1 MALSYVGQAET
12 EEGTV
17 KFPSIYTKDSRTV
30 IENAKEAKRQF
41 IEQMMDAAADQGLTS
56 TELGIRADT
65 SPAATNRMK
74 DENENITL
82 SSMTKFAAVVGR
94 KVKIELVPDPEAEAE

>member
-1 MALSYVGQAET
+1 M
-12 EEGTV
+12 

-30 IENAKEAKRQF
+30 IENAREAKRQF
-41 IEQMMDAAADQGLTS
+41 IGQMMEAAGEQGLTS

-65 SPAATNRMK
+65 SPAATTRMK

-82 SSMTKFAAVVGR
+82 SSMVKFAAVVGC
-94 KVKIELVPDPEAEAE
+94 KVKIDLVPDPEAETEE